1 MGKVGCDIWEKWVG
15 GRNKSMRRANLVT
28 DQVEWRRPRRAHEET
43 VHLRDQT
50 RACVTY
56 TTW

>member
-1 MGKVGCDIWEKWVG
+1 MGRMGCGIWGKWVYI
-15 GRNKSMRRANLVT
+15 RAVVHLVT

-56 TTW
+56 TT